1 MSAIDLCVRKRVAE
15 SPAEIGAALEG
26 ATHGVPAIPSIFVR
40 RGDLRLVYGGSEQ
53 VAREVTMAGLLKPI
67 CRRKGLTLFRLSD
80 AVAAGMEWERQQE
93 VQP

>member
-1 MSAIDLCVRKRVAE
+1 M
-15 SPAEIGAALEG
+15 
-26 ATHGVPAIPSIFVR
+26 
-40 RGDLRLVYGGSEQ
+40 VYGGSEQ
-53 VAREVTMAGLLKPI
+53 VAREVTMCGLLKPI